1 MEHEFDIEFNRIN
14 REFLDM
20 RKTLLD
26 DVQALLI
33 QLNGDDKQVLRRAV
47 YRAMFAYIEG
57 MVFLLK
63 QEVMLFRKPEGW
75 EPQGKERWL
84 LTEKKE
90 IPTSG
95 GAVVTVGYHVP
106 LSRSVPYTFRKYAC
120 MHWFD
125 FEVDTRNLG
134 WKCLLEAVRVRN
146 RVTHP
151 KCSQDLIV
159 ADEEVQL
166 LTDGV
171 AWFDHTLITMFTEC
185 GQAYLR
191 RSKALENCFLEN

>member
-47 YRAMFAYIEG
+47 YRAMFAYIER

-84 LTEKKE
+84 LTETKE

-106 LSRSVPYTFRKYAC
+106 LSRSVLYTFQKYAYI
-120 MHWFD
+120 HWFD

-134 WKCLLEAVRVRN
+134 WKHLLEAVRIRN

-159 ADEEVQL
+159 TDEEVQR

-171 AWFDHTLITMFTEC
+171 TWFDHTLITMFTEC
-185 GQAYLR
+185 AQAYLR
-191 RSKALENCFLEN
+191 RAKALENCIAEN